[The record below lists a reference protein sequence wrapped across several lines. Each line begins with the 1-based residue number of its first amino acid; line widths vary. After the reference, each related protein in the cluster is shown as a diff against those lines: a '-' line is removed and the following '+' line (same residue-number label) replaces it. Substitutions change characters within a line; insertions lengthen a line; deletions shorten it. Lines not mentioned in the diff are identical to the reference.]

1 MSKAKIA
8 VTMDE
13 QFIKDIDMLIRTR
26 IFQNRSQAIQK
37 AVQEKL
43 ERLKHIRL
51 AQECSKLNIPF
62 EKAMAEEGM
71 TMDVDEWPKY

>member
-13 QFIKDIDMLIRTR
+13 QFIEDIDMLIRTR

-51 AQECSKLNIPF
+51 AQECSKLNSPS

-71 TMDVDEWPKY
+71 TKDRDAWPEY